1 MMTGFVNTYVRELP
15 GEEGAS
21 SESSA
26 EPRQV
31 YGAAWSPARAEPVS
45 APQLRAWNA
54 SLAEQL
60 GLTIEKELCAS
71 VFSGNRLMDGMQP
84 YAACYGGHQ
93 FGQWA
98 GQLGDGR
105 VINLGEWQAADDQ
118 NWTLQLKGAGRTP
131 YSRHADGRAVLRSSI
146 REYLCSEAM
155 HHLGIP
161 TTRALSLV
169 ETGDM
174 VVRDMFYD
182 GNPQNEPGAIVCRAA
197 PGFLRFGH
205 FELPAVR
212 GELDVLRALLH
223 YSVRHDYPELA
234 PLLATSTSDAERVAV
249 YLQWFSAVCDRS
261 MNLVVAWQRVGFV
274 HGVLNTDNMAVNGLT
289 IDYGPYGWIDD
300 YDPNCTPNTT
310 DAGQRRYRFG
320 AQPEIVRWNLFRLA
334 NAIYPLI
341 GEAEPL
347 QDAVDVIAVEL
358 SRRLHQMMADKLG
371 VDAEDLAASPV
382 KELLEQALTAQETD
396 MTLFFRSLSEFGR
409 SHDNRSLQVCVQS
422 AFYAGELRAENLDL
436 YRRLEEQYRL
446 LIRDPDDESRR
457 DRMKHCNPRYVLRNY
472 LAQQAIDA
480 AHQGDWSVFD
490 ELSAVLRQPYA
501 DQPQQAARFGALRPD
516 WARSRAGCSMLSCS
530 S

>member
-1 MMTGFVNTYVRELP
+1 MARGFINSYVRELP
-15 GEEGAS
+15 GENGAS
-21 SESSA
+21 AEQSA
-26 EPRQV
+26 TPRQV
-31 YGAAWSPARAEPVS
+31 FGAAWSPARPEPVAS
-45 APQLRAWNA
+45 PQLRAWNA
-54 SLAEQL
+54 ELARQL
-60 GLTIEKELCAS
+60 GLIVNEQQRAA
-71 VFSGNRLMDGMQP
+71 VFSGNALMDGMQP

-105 VINLGEWQAADDQ
+105 VVNLGEWLADDGRA
-118 NWTLQLKGAGRTP
+118 WTLQLKGAGRTP

-155 HHLGIP
+155 HHLGVP

-169 ETGDM
+169 ETGDL

-197 PGFLRFGH
+197 PGFIRFGH

-212 GELDVLRALLH
+212 GELDLLRELLR
-223 YSVRHDYPELA
+223 YSIRHDFPELA
-234 PLLATSTSDAERVAV
+234 PLLAACASDQDETAV
-249 YLQWFSAVCDRS
+249 YLQWFRAVCEAS
-261 MNLVVAWQRVGFV
+261 INLAVAWQQVGFV

-289 IDYGPYGWIDD
+289 IDYGPYGWVDD
-300 YDPNCTPNTT
+300 YDPDWTPNTT
-310 DAGQRRYRFG
+310 DSGQRRYRFG

-341 GEAEPL
+341 GEAGPL
-347 QDAVDVIAVEL
+347 QDIVDGIAAIMDD
-358 SRRLHQMMADKLG
+358 RLHEMIADKLG
-371 VDAEDLAASPV
+371 VNAGELSTSPV
-382 KELLEQALTAQETD
+382 KDLLEKALVVQETD
-396 MTLFFRSLSEFGR
+396 MTVFFRSLCDFGR
-409 SHDNRSLQVCVQS
+409 PEDNRSLHECVQS
-422 AFYAGELRAENLDL
+422 AFYAGKLLPENSAL
-436 YRRLEEQYRL
+436 YQQLESEYRL
-446 LIRDPDDESRR
+446 LIQNPADEARR
-457 DRMKHCNPRYVLRNY
+457 ERMKRCNPRYVLRNY

-490 ELSAVLRQPYA
+490 QLAGVLRQPYA
-501 DQPQQAARFGALRPD
+501 EQAGQAGRFGALRPD